1 MKYVNKRIVLFLLC
15 LDLIQL
21 KAEASLPISLEFQS
35 SPVGLVLQALAE
47 SRQLNLVVAPEVQ
60 GQMSVK
66 LKDVPWQQA
75 LDIILRM
82 NHLTSQLQGNVLLVS
97 PEADPRVVQQQIRDA
112 AEQQALRSPVVS
124 LTLPL
129 HSADAK
135 ETALSLNAQKG
146 SLLSVKANAS
156 ADARTNTL
164 LLRDTQAAL
173 DVVAPWVKEMDLPLQ

>member
-97 PEADPRVVQQQIRDA
+97 PGADPRVVQQQIRDA
-112 AEQQALRSPVVS
+112 AEQ
-124 LTLPL
+124 
-129 HSADAK
+129 
-135 ETALSLNAQKG
+135 
-146 SLLSVKANAS
+146 
-156 ADARTNTL
+156 
-164 LLRDTQAAL
+164 
-173 DVVAPWVKEMDLPLQ
+173 